1 MAKNI
6 VYFGELDLFSETIK
20 KMAKIEGLNFYDF
33 PSWEECGEQLTSLE
47 ANFIFIDLDSIDT
60 SILPDEL
67 QQYIGIFFRADEKT
81 TIKWQSEHSYHQK
94 PLDVLQF
101 REFLKGLLDG

>member
-20 KMAKIEGLNFYDF
+20 KMAKTEGLNLYDF
-33 PSWEECGEQLTSLE
+33 SSWEECGEQIKDLDPCY
-47 ANFIFIDLDSIDT
+47 IFLDLDSIDT
-60 SILPDEL
+60 SQLPEVL
-67 QQYIGIFFRADEKT
+67 QQFTGIFFRADENT
-81 TIKWQSEHSYHQK
+81 SIKWQSKHSYHQK

-101 REFLKGLLDG
+101 REFLKGLVDG

>member
-20 KMAKIEGLNFYDF
+20 KMAKVEGLNFYDF
-33 PSWEECGEQLTSLE
+33 PSWEECGEQFETLDASYV
-47 ANFIFIDLDSIDT
+47 FVDLDSIDV
-60 SILPDEL
+60 SSLPEVA
-67 QQYIGIFFRADEKT
+67 QQYSGVFFREDESNV
-81 TIKWQSEHSYHQK
+81 ISWHSEHSYHLK

-101 REFLKGLLDG
+101 REFLRGLIDG